1 MGHFYIISGDDDFAR
16 KQRVRELATQLCGGN
31 PDPESDE
38 CAEIIPG
45 DQPEIKPE
53 EMSARFLEALRT
65 PPFLCDRKLVWMR
78 HHPDLDIFASDRPD
92 AATEEL
98 CKFLMEPLAEEID
111 VLIDGP
117 GLDRRKTRFKDFK
130 KNGAEI
136 EIFNTVRASD
146 KNFAESRRTIL
157 ADFAKRTG
165 KRIAHDA
172 LLYLTEVLGGDSGM
186 LANELEKLHCYT
198 ADAKEITLDDCRLVV
213 SKTSEALS
221 WEFTSAVVSGER
233 AKALLT
239 LNTLM
244 SQKESGMEIRLL
256 AGLSQEYQRMIQTR
270 LAMKELKI
278 SRPAPNMI
286 DNLSPDIKAQFPANP
301 LLKMHPYRAF
311 KVCESAL
318 KSDAASLAANITAI
332 RDASRSLVSGG
343 GDSRMLLEQLIL
355 KLCRR

>member
-1 MGHFYIISGDDDFAR
+1 
-16 KQRVRELATQLCGGN
+16 
-31 PDPESDE
+31 
-38 CAEIIPG
+38 
-45 DQPEIKPE
+45 
-53 EMSARFLEALRT
+53 
-65 PPFLCDRKLVWMR
+65 
-78 HHPDLDIFASDRPD
+78 
-92 AATEEL
+92 
-98 CKFLMEPLAEEID
+98 
-111 VLIDGP
+111 
-117 GLDRRKTRFKDFK
+117 
-130 KNGAEI
+130 
-136 EIFNTVRASD
+136 
-146 KNFAESRRTIL
+146 
-157 ADFAKRTG
+157 
-165 KRIAHDA
+165 
-172 LLYLTEVLGGDSGM
+172 M